1 MRRRAAL
8 AAVLAAILGA
18 WPASSRGQDAPD
30 AWPTPARAVSR
41 IVAPSW
47 MAEDARD
54 DAGEFEAVA
63 RLLRLRPGMRV
74 ADIGAGS
81 GYYVARLAPLVGPT
95 GEVWAED
102 IVPRYLEGLT
112 ARVARERLANVRV
125 VEGTQDDP
133 RLPAR
138 RIDAALMIHMY
149 HEIASP
155 FALLARLAPAMA
167 PGGVLAIL
175 DMRFDTG
182 SHGTPPDLLRCELA
196 AVGWRQVG
204 FEDTAPSE
212 YVALFAPP
220 ATPPTA
226 AQVRARLAAAPC
238 RS

>member
-1 MRRRAAL
+1 MTRRLAFAAVAL
-8 AAVLAAILGA
+8 AACAA
-18 WPASSRGQDAPD
+18 PARAQEPAD
-30 AWPTPARAVSR
+30 AWPLPARAVSR

-47 MAEDARD
+47 TAEEARD
-54 DAGEFEAVA
+54 DAGEFETVA
-63 RLLRLRPGMRV
+63 RLLRLRPGLRV

-81 GYYVARLAPLVGPT
+81 GYYVARLSPLVGPT

-102 IVPRYLEGLT
+102 VVPRYLEGLA

-125 VEGTQDDP
+125 VEGTPDDP
-133 RLPAR
+133 RLPR
-138 RIDAALMIHMY
+138 RRLDAALMIHMY

-182 SHGTPPDLLRCELA
+182 NHGTPPDLLRCELA

-204 FEDTAPSE
+204 FEDTAPNE
-212 YVALFAPP
+212 YVALFTPP

-238 RS
+238 GG